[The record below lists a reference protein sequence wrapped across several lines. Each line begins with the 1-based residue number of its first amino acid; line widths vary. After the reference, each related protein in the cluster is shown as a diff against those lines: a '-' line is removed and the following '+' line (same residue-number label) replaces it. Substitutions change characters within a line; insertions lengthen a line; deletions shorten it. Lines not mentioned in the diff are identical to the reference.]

1 MAFTFKLPDV
11 GEGMAEGEI
20 VSWLVSE
27 GDTVEEGDSIAEIQN
42 DKSVEELASP
52 VDGTIKKFLVEPGT
66 VAAVGDPIVEI
77 DAEGH
82 ESEESEASAP
92 AEEKAEEKP
101 AETKSESKGSTGTFT
116 FKLPDVGEGM
126 AEGEIVSW
134 LVSEGDTVE
143 EGDSIAEIQNDKSV
157 EELASPVDGT
167 IKKFLVEPGTV
178 AAVGDP
184 IVEIAAEG
192 HESED
197 SSESSATSTESA
209 SEKTDAAG
217 SESTTSGSVVKNSNP
232 NKRVLAMPSVRQY
245 AREKDVDISAVE
257 ATGKGGRTT
266 REDIDAFV
274 SGGGSVAKSEDTS
287 SSKEEAT
294 QSTSDNA
301 SSASKS
307 TGSSK
312 TVSADAKPFKSGRGD
327 QETRE
332 KMSTTRKAIA
342 KAMVNSTLTIPSVAL
357 FDEVDFTKVIA
368 HRTKFKAIAAE
379 RGTKLTFL
387 PYVVKA
393 LISVMKKYP
402 ALNASIDDTTD
413 EVVYKNY
420 FNIGIAADTDQGLYV
435 PVVQDANTKSVF
447 DIADEINDLAAKA
460 QEGKLKGSDMS
471 DGSISISN
479 IGSVNGQFFTPII
492 NHPEVAI
499 LGVGRSFKKP
509 IVNAEGEIVA
519 APMLPLSLV
528 FDHRIIDGAT
538 GQAAMNEL
546 KKLLADPDL
555 LLMEG

>member
-82 ESEESEASAP
+82 ESAEAAAP

-101 AETKSESKGSTGTFT
+101 AEAKTESNGSTGTFT

-184 IVEIAAEG
+184 IVEISAEG
-192 HESED
+192 HGSEE
-197 SSESSATSTESA
+197 SSEADTSKTEA
-209 SEKTDAAG
+209 GTAKTDPAG
-217 SESTTSGSVVKNSNP
+217 AEGSTTGEIVKTSNP
-232 NKRVLAMPSVRQY
+232 DKRVLAMPSVRQY

-266 REDIDAFV
+266 REDIDTFV
-274 SGGGSVAKSEDTS
+274 SGGGSTAAAKTEETS

-294 QSTSDNA
+294 QSTPA
-301 SSASKS
+301 ASKS
-307 TGSSK
+307 SGSSK
-312 TVSADAKPFKSGRGD
+312 SVSADVKPFKSGRSD
-327 QETRE
+327 EETRE

-357 FDEVDFTKVIA
+357 FDEVDFSKVIA

-420 FNIGIAADTDQGLYV
+420 FNIGIAADTEQGLYV
-435 PVVQDANTKSVF
+435 PVVSDANTKSVF
-447 DIADEINDLAAKA
+447 DIADEINDLASKA
-460 QEGKLKGSDMS
+460 QEGKLKGSDMA

>member
-42 DKSVEELASP
+42 DKSVEELAAP
-52 VDGTIKKFLVEPGT
+52 VDGTI
-66 VAAVGDPIVEI
+66 
-77 DAEGH
+77 
-82 ESEESEASAP
+82 
-92 AEEKAEEKP
+92 
-101 AETKSESKGSTGTFT
+101 
-116 FKLPDVGEGM
+116 
-126 AEGEIVSW
+126 
-134 LVSEGDTVE
+134 
-143 EGDSIAEIQNDKSV
+143 Q
-157 EELASPVDGT
+157 
-167 IKKFLVEPGTV
+167 KFLVEPGTV

-192 HESED
+192 HVSED
-197 SSESSATSTESA
+197 TQETSS
-209 SEKTDAAG
+209 DAAAGTKKNDPAG
-217 SESTTSGSVVKNSNP
+217 SEGATSGEVVKTSNP
-232 NKRVLAMPSVRQY
+232 DKRVLAMPSVRQY

-266 REDIDAFV
+266 REDIDNFV
-274 SGGGSVAKSEDTS
+274 SGGGAAASEKTS
-287 SSKEEAT
+287 STKEEAT
-294 QSTSDNA
+294 QSSA
-301 SSASKS
+301 KAPVSSG
-307 TGSSK
+307 TSK
-312 TVSADAKPFKSGRGD
+312 TVSADAKPFKSGRSD
-327 QETRE
+327 EETRE
-332 KMSTTRKAIA
+332 KMTTTRKAIA

-357 FDEVDFTKVIA
+357 FDEVDFTKVIE

-420 FNIGIAADTDQGLYV
+420 FNIGIAADTEQGLYV

-460 QEGKLKGSDMS
+460 HDGKLKGSDMA

>member
-42 DKSVEELASP
+42 DKSVEELASS

-82 ESEESEASAP
+82 ESEEASAP
-92 AEEKAEEKP
+92 AQAEQP
-101 AETKSESKGSTGTFT
+101 AAEASSNASGSTGTFT

-167 IKKFLVEPGTV
+167 IQKFLVEPGTV

-192 HESED
+192 HGTEETVTETAMS
-197 SSESSATSTESA
+197 SSEAAAGTA
-209 SEKTDAAG
+209 KNDPAG
-217 SESTTSGSVVKNSNP
+217 SEGATSGEIVKTSNP
-232 NKRVLAMPSVRQY
+232 DKRVLAMPSVRQY
-245 AREKDVDISAVE
+245 AREKDVDISLVD

-266 REDIDAFV
+266 REDIDNFV
-274 SGGGSVAKSEDTS
+274 SGGGASAQASPAQETAAP
-287 SSKEEAT
+287 KEGKA
-294 QSTSDNA
+294 QA
-301 SSASKS
+301 SSQAA
-307 TGSSK
+307 GSSK
-312 TVSADAKPFKSGRGD
+312 AVSADVKPFKSGRSD

-387 PYVVKA
+387 PYIVKA

-420 FNIGIAADTDQGLYV
+420 FNIGIAADTEQGLYV
-435 PVVQDANTKSVF
+435 PVVADANTKSIF
-447 DIADEINDLAAKA
+447 DIADEINELAAKA
-460 QEGKLKGSDMS
+460 HDGKLKGSDMA

-546 KKLLADPDL
+546 KRLLSDPDL

>member
-82 ESEESEASAP
+82 ESEEA
-92 AEEKAEEKP
+92 K
-101 AETKSESKGSTGTFT
+101 TESKGSTGTFT

-184 IVEIAAEG
+184 IVEISAEG
-192 HESED
+192 HGSEE
-197 SSESSATSTESA
+197 SSESSASSTESGTA
-209 SEKTDAAG
+209 KTDPAG
-217 SESTTSGSVVKNSNP
+217 SEAATSGEVVKTSNP
-232 NKRVLAMPSVRQY
+232 DKRVLAMPSVRQY

-266 REDIDAFV
+266 REDIDTFV
-274 SGGGSVAKSEDTS
+274 SGGGAVAKTEETS

-294 QSTSDNA
+294 QSA
-301 SSASKS
+301 AKAPASKS

-312 TVSADAKPFKSGRGD
+312 TVSADAKPFKSGRAD
-327 QETRE
+327 EETRE

-357 FDEVDFTKVIA
+357 FDEVDFSKVIA

-420 FNIGIAADTDQGLYV
+420 FNIGIAADTEQGLYV
-435 PVVQDANTKSVF
+435 PVVSDANTKSVF
-447 DIADEINDLAAKA
+447 DIADEINDLASKA
-460 QEGKLKGSDMS
+460 QEGKLKGSDMA